1 MHLIHLSPK
10 IHLIHLIY
18 LLHLICQGLQASA
31 QDGADGVLRDEDEGD
46 RAEGNLHRHRHPAAQ
61 GGVQAGG
68 EGGLQVR
75 KKRDFS
81 DINYE
86 RNYSDLNLNQRAKS

>member
-10 IHLIHLIY
+10 IHLVHLIF
-18 LLHLICQGLQASA
+18 QGVQASA
-31 QDGADGVLRDEDEGD
+31 KDGADGVLRDEDEGD
-46 RAEGNLHRHRHPAAQ
+46 RAEGDLHRHRHPAAQ

-68 EGGLQVR
+68 EGGLQV